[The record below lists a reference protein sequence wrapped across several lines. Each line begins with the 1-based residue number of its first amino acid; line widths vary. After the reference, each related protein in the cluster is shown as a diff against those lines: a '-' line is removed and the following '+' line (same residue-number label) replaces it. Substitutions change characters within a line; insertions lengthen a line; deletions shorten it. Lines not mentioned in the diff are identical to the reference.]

1 MIWAKKHASVFAP
14 SKFQLTHHTRRR
26 QVADVDRHI
35 QIEQTIIPPS
45 ASSKYLGVTLD
56 TALNWK
62 QHIPNLKIKIS
73 KSIGALASLT
83 GSTWGAGVTELRKIY
98 QAVVIP
104 QMMYGCSVW
113 SVAHE
118 RGEGYIKQTIDSLK
132 TLQAKAGRIIGGA
145 YKATSGPAL
154 DVELHLLPIEHQ
166 IWKTSAE
173 TASRILSLGRM
184 PTLAGFQLLRTTRSR
199 WRKEPYLSPL
209 KHGQASSSAPRSVD

>member
-1 MIWAKKHASVFAP
+1 MFRVFYYLIETCNREPNTLATGYIDDIAILRWGSSIKETCNGLEKAMQRAMIWARKHASVFAP

-35 QIEQTIIPPS
+35 QIEQTIITPS
-45 ASSKYLGVTLD
+45 ESSKYLGVTLD

-62 QHIPNLKIKIS
+62 QHIQNLKIKTS
-73 KSIGALASLT
+73 KSIGALASLA
-83 GSTWGAGVTELRKIY
+83 SPTWGVRVAELRKIY

-118 RGEGYIKQTIDSLK
+118 HGEGYAKQTIDSLK
-132 TLQAKAGRIIGGA
+132 SLQAKAARIIGGA

-154 DVELHLLPIEHQ
+154 DVELHLLPVEHQ
-166 IWKTSAE
+166 I
-173 TASRILSLGRM
+173 
-184 PTLAGFQLLRTTRSR
+184 
-199 WRKEPYLSPL
+199 
-209 KHGQASSSAPRSVD
+209 